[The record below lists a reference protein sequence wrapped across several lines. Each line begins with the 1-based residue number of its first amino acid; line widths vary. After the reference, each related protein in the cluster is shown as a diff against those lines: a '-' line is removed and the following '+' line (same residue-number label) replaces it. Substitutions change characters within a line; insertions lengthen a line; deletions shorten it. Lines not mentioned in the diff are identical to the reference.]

1 MPFITYQLKTEKN
14 KTFNVIQPITTDQLT
29 ILQELD
35 FSIFNNDNRYSNEIN
50 ILGFQVDIHDFINNI
65 SYSDIDITSD
75 FPESNFDIIYHLKEI
90 VEKRLR
96 TLALDE
102 VLN

>member
-50 ILGFQVDIHDFINNI
+50 ILGFQVYIHDFINNI

>member
-35 FSIFNNDNRYSNEIN
+35 FSIFNNDNGYSNKIN
-50 ILGFQVDIHDFINNI
+50 VLGFQVNIHDFINNI
-65 SYSDIDITSD
+65 SYSDIDLTSD
-75 FPESNFDIIYHLKEI
+75 FPESNFDIINHLKEI